1 MVEKMNEITR
11 FEIPFS
17 AETSATAIHVSADE
31 DPARALAALELP
43 PYEGIVV
50 VHGGAGK
57 MDDDLVRLVHDF
69 VVAGLAPLAEERRL
83 LVVDGGT
90 QSGTAQ
96 LMGEARQAIG
106 GTYPLLGVVPRD
118 FVSYPGGP
126 PPDEDHIPLND
137 AHSHFMLVSG
147 EAFGAESA
155 LLVGLLRAS
164 GKPGLAMVVN
174 GGEIVL
180 KEVSTHAEQGNL
192 LVTLNGSGRIADQLA
207 DPTSEA
213 RRSLPAG
220 ARVWVVD
227 INTPEPCVFL
237 LRALLDTTAFSA
249 SS

>member
-1 MVEKMNEITR
+1 MSEITR
-11 FEIPFS
+11 FKISFN
-17 AETSATAIHVSADE
+17 AENSATAIHVNADE
-31 DPARALAALELP
+31 DPARALAALDLP

-57 MDDDLVRLVHDF
+57 MEDNLVRAVQDF

-106 GTYPLLGVVPRD
+106 GTYPLLGVVPRN

-126 PPDEDHIPLND
+126 PPDETHIPLND
-137 AHSHFMLVSG
+137 AHSHFILVAG

-180 KEVSTHAEQGNL
+180 NEVSSHVEQGNL

-207 DPTSEA
+207 DPTSEE

-227 INTPEPCVFL
+227 IGTPGPCVFL
-237 LRALLDTTAFSA
+237 LRALLDRTAFSA

>member
-1 MVEKMNEITR
+1 MSEITR
-11 FEIPFS
+11 FEISFN
-17 AETSATAIHVSADE
+17 AGTSATAIRVSADE
-31 DPARALAALELP
+31 DPARALAALDLP

-57 MDDDLVRLVHDF
+57 MEDKLVRAVRDF

-90 QSGTAQ
+90 HSGTAL
-96 LMGEARQAIG
+96 LMGEARRAIG
-106 GTYPLLGVVPRD
+106 GTYPLLGVVPSN

-147 EAFGAESA
+147 DTFGIESA

-174 GGEIVL
+174 GGEIVF
-180 KEVSTHAEQGNL
+180 KEVAAHAEQGNL
-192 LVTLNGSGRIADQLA
+192 LVTLNGSGRIADRLA
-207 DPTSEA
+207 DPTSEE

-227 INTPEPCVFL
+227 VGTPAPCVFL